1 MAVLHAIRDFRRNA
15 RLTQPLFRMPKHV
28 REAFQIYRIYEDGI
42 FQLEDRKGKEKD
54 LYDRAYLFSDINYI
68 NKNDAEKR
76 GVLTALMQF
85 LNAMSSDFKITAMN
99 VYRDTGAISGWPVP
113 GTESGGLSGSV

>member
-76 GVLTALMQF
+76 G
-85 LNAMSSDFKITAMN
+85 SPD
-99 VYRDTGAISGWPVP
+99 GADAVFECHEFRFQNHCHERIP
-113 GTESGGLSGSV
+113 